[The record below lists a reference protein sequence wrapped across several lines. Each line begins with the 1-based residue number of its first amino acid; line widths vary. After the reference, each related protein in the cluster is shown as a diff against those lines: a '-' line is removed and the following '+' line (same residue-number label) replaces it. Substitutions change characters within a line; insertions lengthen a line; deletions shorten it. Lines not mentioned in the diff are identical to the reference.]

1 MIPLRRLISSVFRWS
16 RFCER
21 SEAFNPVMGRRL
33 HLQLCCSRHNPP
45 DSSSSRQQKPKRC
58 TTPNLRSQSR
68 RRSASNTVESRSLF
82 PAHPALSSFTA
93 RSTTAKGRSA
103 DCWVCNTTTDSK
115 EAARINVTCFIYRFS
130 CSAEVVVVREH
141 HCLRASPDA

>member
-16 RFCER
+16 RFCDVPKL
-21 SEAFNPVMGRRL
+21 STPVIGVYTYSYVVRA
-33 HLQLCCSRHNPP
+33 
-45 DSSSSRQQKPKRC
+45 
-58 TTPNLRSQSR
+58 TTPRTLHRPASKSRRDVPPRNLRSQSR

-115 EAARINVTCFIYRFS
+115 EAARINVTCFIYGFS